1 MGPQQEPGRRRPLP
15 LKALNHVSR
24 CCEDVARSFAFYTDV
39 LGFIPVKRPTS
50 FEFEGAWMFNYG
62 IGLHLVKGN
71 PAPRDSKIEPK
82 TCHISFQVSISLE
95 EMEAHLKE
103 WGLDYVKQV
112 FVEDG
117 VEVGQLFFHDPDN
130 NMIAPLTSTRCPLPR
145 MPYTCMAT
153 LLIASPS
160 RPTEVCNCHELPV
173 VPLAEGLL
181 ACANVAAINSAAAV
195 AAATAVELAATPGDA
210 VSCLAAALTEM
221 PALMAA
227 PPAAAAAAGAA
238 ITKEMHE
245 HVAASSSGIVR
256 HVATAPSTADTPDP
270 AASPKM
276 PLTPPSCDATTAV
289 AAAVPTAI
297 ITTQAQAT
305 AAALPPPHLNSTPA
319 SHLLADEAG
328 STCSCSLDSELQE
341 PCGAA
346 DDASSSAACGSVAG
360 GGPRRSH
367 SFGSSSMFSGFS
379 GSLASVSMPSGLLVA
394 SVREAAAAG
403 RSRSVRVSELDE
415 WLSLL
420 GTVASEPVPAGVKD
434 AGASAY
440 AYLASPAGASELVA
454 TPPGLSGL
462 SCMEL
467 GTGGGTAAVA
477 AAAVAER
484 KQCGEQASQLQQQH
498 IYSQYLRQRL
508 AVGASAAP
516 GAGAGGPKAGSG
528 AGEAGDLRKHKMQ
541 EHAAMVGVISA
552 MGSAGTAASAT
563 PTAVL

>member
-1 MGPQQEPGRRRPLP
+1 MITPDSL
-15 LKALNHVSR
+15 LALL
-24 CCEDVARSFAFYTDV
+24 CA
-39 LGFIPVKRPTS
+39 
-50 FEFEGAWMFNYG
+50 
-62 IGLHLVKGN
+62 
-71 PAPRDSKIEPK
+71 
-82 TCHISFQVSISLE
+82 Q
-95 EMEAHLKE
+95 
-103 WGLDYVKQV
+103 
-112 FVEDG
+112 
-117 VEVGQLFFHDPDN
+117 
-130 NMIAPLTSTRCPLPR
+130 
-145 MPYTCMAT
+145 
-153 LLIASPS
+153 
-160 RPTEVCNCHELPV
+160 VCNCHELPV